1 MAEGSKNSVA
11 LLVALLAL
19 GGGLG
24 TWNYQR
30 NLAEE
35 RAEPRPFGSYSD
47 ADVESLTAAYRAE
60 VDAYTKRYQAL
71 SGQKPS
77 IREHAYVDQKISEF
91 ERVQR
96 VARGN
101 REIVSQLAKRQVAL
115 EQLEDER
122 RKRTAERNFVL
133 VFFKRLLIYR
143 G

>member
-1 MAEGSKNSVA
+1 MAEESKNRVA

-35 RAEPRPFGSYSD
+35 RAELRPFRSYSD
-47 ADVESLTAAYRAE
+47 ADLESLTAAYRAE
-60 VDAYTKRYQAL
+60 VDAYTTRYEAL
-71 SGQKPS
+71 TGQKPL
-77 IREHAYVDQKISEF
+77 IRERAHVDQKISEF

-96 VARGN
+96 IARGN
-101 REIVSQLAKRQVAL
+101 REIVSQLAKRHVAL
-115 EQLEDER
+115 EQLDDER
-122 RKRTAERNFVL
+122 RKRAAERNLVL
-133 VFFKRLLIYR
+133 MFFKRLLTYP